1 MSISDFASVIIVSVA
16 LAFFSYHLF
25 DFLLDLLVTRRKKT
39 LPYFPLEIVGIEV
52 EGKTFTAL
60 VLTRKL
66 QPDMSSDEAEKLLFK
81 HGLVAVSRVCTIF
94 GHRFHL
100 NFERKV
106 YKDIYG
112 VEPKDLGAP

>member
-1 MSISDFASVIIVSVA
+1 MSITDFASVIIVASA
-16 LAFFSYHLF
+16 TAFFSYHLF
-25 DFLLDLLVTRRKKT
+25 DFVLDLLVTRKKKT

-60 VLTRKL
+60 VLTREL
-66 QPDMSSDEAEKLLFK
+66 NPGMTSDEAERLLFK
-81 HGLVAVSRVCTIF
+81 HGLVAVSRVCSIF

-100 NFERKV
+100 NFERKI